1 MKTGGKEMEN
11 QQEAMSMMMMMFERM
26 LQEQREMSE
35 ITTVVQQLVQR
46 NGQFEGKDVSHYLR
60 DYKAEM
66 LRYGISER
74 LQVISFNR
82 VATDELQESL
92 HKIRQQNPTWESFE
106 EAIRDAYDYLRPK
119 RPRTWSMNGGQQWV
133 RSDDRLPPTEESL
146 MRKGSEMHDK
156 SQVDIEGELK
166 TEPKS
171 RPTKDEEE
179 EDRGRKGIPTP
190 VLDTSAVVPVHQR
203 ETGETGCIG
212 EKVEDRKGDE
222 EDKVNEHER
231 RDSFTP
237 IPEIS
242 TVEPVCRHKTEDKG
256 DGGNEMKVE
265 ADAFEGEIAEEVAMG
280 KTTEDGNTEDSCPL
294 ILETSAVVFENQR
307 ETGETGGG
315 DKKGKVGSRFGWKVI
330 RTGFRSERK
339 PNRVKEDSTE
349 SRPERKPNRAKEDSA
364 ERRPKRKPNRAK
376 EDSAERRP
384 ERKPNRAETESAER
398 RLERKPNRV
407 EPESVERRSVEPK
420 LDKSRSNRKPIG
432 RDRFGK
438 KLIRLNR
445 TLDRSRPVNT
455 RKRKPTETE
464 TDRSKPARKEA
475 NSIET
480 DQPIPIRPNTN
491 PIGNQSNRKP
501 IRRDRSGKRSRLM
514 KTRKTPS
521 RDTTTED
528 KGQEYGEKEQRIWWI
543 GWRQWFGWKEWTFS
557 KWRDK
562 VDIAGETEAEGEITS
577 TDNFSRYQRLCGFGG
592 GECCS
597 VIRTLREKC

>member
-1 MKTGGKEMEN
+1 MEN
-11 QQEAMSMMMMMFERM
+11 QQTASMMMMMFERM

-256 DGGNEMKVE
+256 DGGNETKVE

-315 DKKGKVGSRFGWKVI
+315 GKKGKVGSRFGWKVI

-339 PNRVKEDSTE
+339 PNRAKEDSTE
-349 SRPERKPNRAKEDSA
+349 RRPE
-364 ERRPKRKPNRAK
+364 RKPNRAK

-407 EPESVERRSVEPK
+407 EPESAERGSVEPNF
-420 LDKSRSNRKPIG
+420 DKSRSNRELIG
-432 RDRFGK
+432 QK
-438 KLIRLNR
+438 
-445 TLDRSRPVNT
+445 RSRPSQ
-455 RKRKPTETE
+455 
-464 TDRSKPARKEA
+464 RSKWWSQRHP
-475 NSIET
+475 S
-480 DQPIPIRPNTN
+480 
-491 PIGNQSNRKP
+491 S
-501 IRRDRSGKRSRLM
+501 KRLRLM
-514 KTRKTPS
+514 NTVKRPS
-521 RDTTTED
+521 RDTTTDD
-528 KGQEYGEKEQRIWWI
+528 KGQEYDEKEQRIWWI
-543 GWRQWFGWKEWTFS
+543 GWRQWYGWKEWIYS
-557 KWRDK
+557 KWKDK
-562 VDIAGETEAEGEITS
+562 VDIAGETEDEGEITS
-577 TDNFSRYQRLCGFGG
+577 TGNFGTYRRMCGFGG
-592 GECCS
+592 GECRS
-597 VIRTLREKC
+597 VFRTLREKIKIIYPI